1 MPMNKPD
8 IADKIRKKAGVARL
22 RNAMVA
28 SLREM
33 MAEKPPDVD
42 REKCFADAADRVL
55 EVLRSE
61 LFEEALEPA
70 TELEEAQAKAE
81 HAPGDFDRIVKQVV
95 SDVRTGY
102 LVSNLQMMKAL
113 GSAIA
118 ERDAGDS
125 GHNLKVTLYA
135 SKLGEEVGLDQDQMQ
150 ALIKGSFLHDI
161 GKISISD
168 AILLKPDRLTRDE
181 TTKMHNHVLFGAHIL
196 KEVKW
201 LEDAN
206 DVVMFHHE
214 HWDGTGYLS
223 GLSRDKIP
231 LNARIFSIVDVF
243 DALTSGRPY
252 KHAYSY
258 DQTMEY
264 LRSNSGAMFDPNLLQ
279 TFSKISRELYDQIAT
294 RDQYQLDKLIHEMI
308 INHFN
313 IDLADTRLKSKYSI
327 L

>member
-1 MPMNKPD
+1 MNKPD
-8 IADKIRKKAGVARL
+8 ITDKIRKKAGVARL

-33 MAEKPPDVD
+33 MANKPPDVD

-70 TELEEAQAKAE
+70 TELEEAQAQAKAE
-81 HAPGDFDRIVKQVV
+81 HVAGDFDRIVKQVV

-125 GHNLKVTLYA
+125 GHNLKVTLYSA
-135 SKLGEEVGLDQDQMQ
+135 KLGEEVGLDQDQMQ

-201 LEDAN
+201 LEDAT

-223 GLSRDKIP
+223 GLSREKIP
-231 LNARIFSIVDVF
+231 LNARIFTIVDVF

-252 KHAYSY
+252 KQAYSY

-264 LRSNSGAMFDPNLLQ
+264 LHSNSGTLFDPNLLE
-279 TFSKISRELYDQIAT
+279 TFSKISRELYEQIAM